1 MKKFLFLALGLTS
14 LGLLLSFFRPPFFET
29 LEGKLY
35 DAHFAIRGPMQS
47 SGRVVLATID
57 EKSLQKY
64 GRWPWSRALFAAIF
78 KELLARG
85 ARVVSPDIFF
95 AEPSPGLQGQKNDE
109 IMSEVLIQNPAI
121 FTGYFML
128 MNDEELR
135 ESAVAPQRL
144 EKNFRN
150 LTGSALPFEY
160 PLRQMREAAG
170 IQDTLP
176 LFSNLPGGRRQGFFN
191 IIGDPDGTVRKA
203 PLLIAYGG
211 KTFPSLTLQIAMSV
225 LGRPGDEFLSSLR
238 LDSQADFLINYR
250 GGSQFFPRTGIVD
263 LLEGT
268 SGLLLEGR
276 VVLFGATAAGLED
289 FRPTTI
295 HPKVPSVVLSANV
308 LDNLLTGD
316 FLRRDGVTDLVSRIL
331 IVAVGLLLGFSL
343 SRLNAT
349 LGFFLFLAVT
359 VTQALLLHFLFRE
372 MGWVLQ
378 NIYPLFSGFLVY
390 SGTTLYR
397 YLTEEKEKRFIS
409 DTFQHYLSADVIRE
423 LTENP
428 DKIRLGGE
436 RKELTVFFSDI
447 RDFASIVEVTPPEIL
462 VGFLN
467 SYLTPVTD
475 IILDNK
481 GLLDKYIGDAVMAVF
496 GAPLPEPDHR
506 RLACK
511 SAVEIVRLVNRS
523 NEKWQKEFK
532 VPKLKIGIGINTGVM
547 TVGNMGSERRFD
559 YTVMGDPVN
568 LASRLEG
575 LNKFYQTTIL
585 VSHATYEQVRDL
597 FRFRE
602 LDQVQVKGRR
612 ETDRIYELLAEPDAV
627 REKMFSLFQEGL
639 LRYREGKFGLAC
651 VLFEKCLSQV
661 PEDGPS
667 RVFLERCRQLQ
678 QKPPEDWAGVTTFLQ
693 K

>member
-35 DAHFAIRGPMQS
+35 DAHFAIRGPIQS
-47 SGRVVLATID
+47 SGRVVLVTID

-64 GRWPWSRALFAAIF
+64 GRWPWSRALFSTIF

-109 IMSEVLIQNPAI
+109 IMSETLIQNPAI
-121 FTGYFML
+121 FIGYYML

-144 EKNFRN
+144 ETNFRN
-150 LTGSALPFEY
+150 LTGSALPFWY
-160 PLRQMREAAG
+160 PLRQMREAVG

-191 IIGDPDGTVRKA
+191 IIGDADGTVRKA
-203 PLLIAYGG
+203 PLLIAYEG
-211 KTFPSLTLQIAMSV
+211 KVFPSLTLQIAMSI
-225 LGRPGDEFLSSLR
+225 LGRPGDELLSSLR
-238 LDSQADFLINYR
+238 LDPEADFLINYR
-250 GGSQFFPRTGIVD
+250 GGSRSFPRTGIAD

-268 SGLLLEGR
+268 SNLSLEGR

-378 NIYPLFSGFLVY
+378 NIYPLFSGFSVY

-447 RDFASIVEVTPPEIL
+447 RDFASIVEATPPEIL

-627 REKMFSLFQEGL
+627 REKMFSLFHEGL
-639 LRYREGKFGLAC
+639 LRYREGKFELAR
-651 VLFEKCLSQV
+651 VLFEKCLAQM